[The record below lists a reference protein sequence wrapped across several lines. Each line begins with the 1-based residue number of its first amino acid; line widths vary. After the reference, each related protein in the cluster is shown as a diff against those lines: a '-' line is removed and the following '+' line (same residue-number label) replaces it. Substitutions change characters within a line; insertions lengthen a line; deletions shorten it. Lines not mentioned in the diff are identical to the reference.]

1 MYIKGCHCKTC
12 PELPPTTKIKYIYLA
27 PQIYWGMIAHIVA
40 INLALIRL
48 LITMSEGREGL
59 KHNQFILLRFTFNLH
74 KQLHIESKQTFNRVY
89 VKGIKLEITNK
100 SNMSSF
106 PNFSVCNDKAY
117 ILGMIFN
124 TSLLFLAG

>member
-1 MYIKGCHCKTC
+1 
-12 PELPPTTKIKYIYLA
+12 
-27 PQIYWGMIAHIVA
+27 MIAHIVS

-48 LITMSEGREGL
+48 LITISERREGL
-59 KHNQFILLRFTFNLH
+59 KHNPFSLLRFTFNLH
-74 KQLHIESKQTFNRVY
+74 KQLHIESKQTFNRKY
-89 VKGIKLEITNK
+89 IKGIKLEITNK

>member
-1 MYIKGCHCKTC
+1 
-12 PELPPTTKIKYIYLA
+12 
-27 PQIYWGMIAHIVA
+27 MIAYIVS
-40 INLALIRL
+40 INLALLRL
-48 LITMSEGREGL
+48 LTTMSEGREGL
-59 KHNQFILLRFTFNLH
+59 KHNPFILLRFTFNLH

-89 VKGIKLEITNK
+89 IKGIKLEITNK

-124 TSLLFLAG
+124 TSLLFLAGWRLSLNLLKFLGPVY

>member
-1 MYIKGCHCKTC
+1 MSLQDVSWT
-12 PELPPTTKIKYIYLA
+12 PASTKIKYIDLA
-27 PQIYWGMIAHIVA
+27 PQIYWDMIAYIVS
-40 INLALIRL
+40 INLALLR
-48 LITMSEGREGL
+48 
-59 KHNQFILLRFTFNLH
+59 LLRFTFNVH

-89 VKGIKLEITNK
+89 IKGIKLEITNK

-124 TSLLFLAG
+124 TSLLFLAGWRLSLNLLKFLGPVY